1 MLKQGA
7 VGTINGYNH
16 GHEPKLGYNT
26 YNYAYKL
33 YKLFIIIYIYM
44 NTVCMCIYIY
54 PLSSLELPT
63 VIPYTFSVQTCFWAS
78 PAILRLFFAGLM
90 APDLVH
96 VLQQIRK
103 TCAAGDISNV

>member
-1 MLKQGA
+1 MNMGA
-7 VGTINGYNH
+7 VQAQIMRSSLLELFLIQVFTVQT
-16 GHEPKLGYNT
+16 ESKLGRSSR
-26 YNYAYKL
+26 
-33 YKLFIIIYIYM
+33 FIVPCGKYY
-44 NTVCMCIYIY
+44 IYIY
-54 PLSSLELPT
+54 PLSSLELPP
-63 VIPYTFSVQTCFWAS
+63 VIPTHFRKTWAS